1 MIVDC
6 AVYEDGQRQAGELAL
21 HEAYE
26 AGCHRDGG
34 GRDDSRFVWIGL
46 KEPTEDEFDS
56 VAREFHLHELAVED
70 AIKAHQRPKIEL
82 YDQTL
87 FVVLKTARY
96 HDDTETVEIGEILLF
111 VGDGFIVTVRHGSAS
126 DLHGVRLKTEQR
138 ADLLRCGPGAVL
150 HAIIDKVVDD
160 YEPVLAGIE
169 DDIEELEQEV
179 FSPERTNPTER
190 IYKLKREVLEMHR
203 ATAPLVE
210 PLGKLAKAH
219 YGDWVHDKIREYFR
233 DVLDHVLR
241 ANETVDGFREMLNG
255 ILDANAAQVGVRQ
268 NDDMRKISAWVAIAA
283 VPTAIAGIYGMNF
296 LHMPELNWT
305 FGYPAAILLMALI
318 CGLLYRQFKRVGWL

>member
-6 AVYEDGQRQAGELAL
+6 AVYTEGKRQEGSLELD
-21 HEAYE
+21 EAYE
-26 AGCHRDGG
+26 AGRNGG
-34 GRDDSRFVWIGL
+34 DPSKFVWIGL
-46 KEPTEDEFDS
+46 KEPTEEEFDS

-82 YDQTL
+82 YDETL

-96 HDDTETVEIGEILLF
+96 HDDSETVEIGEILVF

-126 DLHGVRLKTEQR
+126 ELHDVRLETEKR
-138 ADLLRCGPGAVL
+138 PDLLRCGPGAIL
-150 HAIIDKVVDD
+150 HAIIDRVVDD

-169 DDIEELEQEV
+169 DDIEELEEQV
-179 FSPERTNPTER
+179 FSPNRTNPTER

-203 ATAPLVE
+203 ATAPLVD
-210 PLGKLAKAH
+210 PLQKLAKAH
-219 YGDWVHDKIREYFR
+219 FGDVIHDRIHEYFR

-296 LHMPELNWT
+296 KHMPELNWT
-305 FGYPAAILLMALI
+305 FGYPAALLLMALI
-318 CGLLYRQFKRVGWL
+318 CLFLWRQFKRAGWL

>member
-6 AVYEDGQRQAGELAL
+6 AVYEEGRRRSGSLELG
-21 HEAYE
+21 EAYE
-26 AGCHRDGG
+26 AGRNGDGEG
-34 GRDDSRFVWIGL
+34 RFVWIGL
-46 KEPTEDEFDS
+46 KEPSEEEFDS

-82 YDQTL
+82 YDETL
-87 FVVLKTARY
+87 FMVLKTARY
-96 HDDTETVEIGEILLF
+96 HDDSETVEIGEILLF
-111 VGDGFIVTVRHGSAS
+111 VGDGFIVSVRHGSPS
-126 DLHGVRLKTEQR
+126 DLHSVRLETEKR
-138 ADLLRCGPGAVL
+138 PDLLRCGPGAIL
-150 HAIIDKVVDD
+150 HAIIDRVVDD

-169 DDIEELEQEV
+169 DDIEELEQQV
-179 FSPERTNPTER
+179 FSPARTNPTER

-203 ATAPLVE
+203 ATSPLVD
-210 PLGKLAKAH
+210 PLEKLAKAH
-219 YGDWVHDKIREYFR
+219 YGAVVHDHIQEYFR

-283 VPTAIAGIYGMNF
+283 VPTAISAIYGMNF
-296 LHMPELNWT
+296 KFMPELNWR
-305 FGYPAAILLMALI
+305 FGYPAVILVMAAICVWLW
-318 CGLLYRQFKRVGWL
+318 RQFKRAGWL